1 MPSLNKPQSRFIA
14 LPQQYRAFVAGFGS
28 GKTWVGCA
36 ALCKHSWEWPRV
48 NAGYFAPTYVHIRD
62 IFYPTIEEVA
72 ADWGLKTKIHQGNKE
87 VHLFSGKTYRNTIL
101 CRSLEK
107 PETIVGFKI
116 GHALVDELDLL
127 TKPKAEMAWRKIIAR
142 MRQNEDGLKNGVDV
156 TTTPEG
162 FRFVYNQFLAEV
174 RKKPELESL
183 YGLVQ
188 ASTYDNAKNLP
199 ASYIP
204 SLRASYPPQL
214 IDAYLRGQFT
224 NLLSG
229 AVYPNFDRKLNH
241 TDEFIHK
248 DEPLHIGIDF
258 NVLNMTATVNV
269 VRDGQPRQLEELT
282 GVRDTPTMG
291 RMLKAKYT
299 NLGHPVVL
307 YPDASG
313 QNTSSKNASESD
325 FSILREYGLRIDVS
339 PTNPAVRDRVNAMN
353 AQILNDMGERRFK
366 INTYRC
372 PKTTES
378 FEQQA
383 WDDHGEPDKTTGHDH
398 TMDAQ
403 GYFISRRFPIKS
415 ASVRRLAVGGGI

>member
-1 MPSLNKPQSRFIA
+1 MPSLNRPQSKLIA

-72 ADWGLKTKIHQGNKE
+72 LDWGLKTKIHQGNKE
-87 VHLFSGKTYRNTIL
+87 VHLYSGGAYRNTIL

-127 TKPKAEMAWRKIIAR
+127 NKVKAEMAWRKIIAR

-162 FRFVYNQFLAEV
+162 FRFVYDQFLVQV
-174 RKKPELESL
+174 RKKPELGQL

-229 AVYPNFDRKLNH
+229 AVYPGFDRKLNH
-241 TDEFIHK
+241 TGANI
-248 DEPLHIGIDF
+248 EPMEALHIGMDF
-258 NVLNMTATVNV
+258 NVLNMTAAVFV
-269 VRDGQPRQLEELT
+269 VRDGMPMQLAELT
-282 GVRDTPTMG
+282 GVRDTPTMA
-291 RMLKAKYT
+291 RMLVERYGGT
-299 NLGHPVVL
+299 GHPVVV

-313 QNTSSKNASESD
+313 QNTSSKSASESD
-325 FSILREYGLRIDVS
+325 FSILKEYGLRIDVS
-339 PTNPAVRDRVNAMN
+339 PTNPAVRDRVNAFN
-353 AQILNDMGERRFK
+353 AQILNDVGERRFK
-366 INTYRC
+366 INTNAC
-372 PKTTES
+372 PVTTES
-378 FEQQA
+378 LEQQA
-383 WDDHGEPDKTTGHDH
+383 WDKNGEPDKKTGHDH
-398 TMDAQ
+398 TVDAS
-403 GYFISRRFPIKS
+403 GYFIARRFPIKS
-415 ASVRRLAVGGGI
+415 VSSSRLRIRGGI